1 MLGNKVGETSD
12 SLHPRAHKPQRI
24 SQLSPKLHVRL
35 GVQEVSDCFRYTR
48 RRTTMTRLQKKPPE
62 LRARAPGFTLI
73 EVMVTVA
80 IVAILA
86 SLALPSYTDYVRR
99 GRIPEATSNLSASNA
114 KMEQWFQDAK
124 SYYATGSTSA
134 CGVSISSS
142 STSYTITATG
152 TSTMAGF
159 VYTIDQD
166 GTRTT
171 TITGVSG
178 WTATSS
184 SCWIT
189 TRGGS
194 C

>member
-1 MLGNKVGETSD
+1 
-12 SLHPRAHKPQRI
+12 
-24 SQLSPKLHVRL
+24 
-35 GVQEVSDCFRYTR
+35 
-48 RRTTMTRLQKKPPE
+48 MTRLQKKPQE
-62 LRARAPGFTLI
+62 LRAQARGFTLI
-73 EVMVTVA
+73 EVMITVA

-86 SLALPSYTDYVRR
+86 SIALPSYSDYVRR
-99 GRIPEATSNLSASNA
+99 GRIPEATSNLSANNA

-124 SYYATGSTSA
+124 SYYATGSTSS
-134 CGVSISSS
+134 CGVSISSSNLKYFTLTCSPGS

-152 TSTMAGF
+152 TSAMAGF

-166 GTRTT
+166 GTRTS

-178 WTATSS
+178 WTASSS

-189 TRGGS
+189 NKGGS

>member
-1 MLGNKVGETSD
+1 MFD
-12 SLHPRAHKPQRI
+12 SASRKFLIA
-24 SQLSPKLHVRL
+24 S
-35 GVQEVSDCFRYTR
+35 GYTR
-48 RRTTMTRLQKKPPE
+48 RRTTMTRLHKKPQE
-62 LRARAPGFTLI
+62 LRARALGFTLI

-134 CGVSISSS
+134 CGVSISSTNLKYFTLTCSPSS

-152 TSTMAGF
+152 TSAMAGF